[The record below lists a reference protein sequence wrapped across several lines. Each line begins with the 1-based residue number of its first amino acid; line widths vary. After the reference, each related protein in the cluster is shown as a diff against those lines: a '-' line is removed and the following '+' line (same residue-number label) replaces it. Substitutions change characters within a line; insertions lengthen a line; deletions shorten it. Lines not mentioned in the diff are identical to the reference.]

1 MEINNYSN
9 VAFGCKISKKLMEN
23 LFVQLE
29 CKNNTTIV
37 KNRQKFIRSL
47 NEKINELT
55 NTGSDT
61 FELVC
66 RENPVTNTS
75 NFSLKYADTNIFGQ
89 APVKCRNRKY
99 LLPKF
104 LSIQPQDILKAEASL
119 EDTRQH
125 RFLQIVKFT

>member
-1 MEINNYSN
+1 M
-9 VAFGCKISKKLMEN
+9 
-23 LFVQLE
+23 
-29 CKNNTTIV
+29 
-37 KNRQKFIRSL
+37 
-47 NEKINELT
+47 T

-66 RENPVTNTS
+66 LENPVTNTS

-125 RFLQIVKFT
+125 RFSQIVRFS